1 MRLTLR
7 TLLAHLDGVQVETG
21 DSSEL
26 AKKVEESEFV
36 RNLVQRIRTS
46 MARPRLAAAKIDGQ
60 GLGHDPN
67 TVAAYLDN
75 TLPQDRMPDL
85 EKICLESDVMLAEV
99 AACHQILSL
108 VLQQPAKVPPRLRD
122 RVYRIGNLGTLV
134 AAEAAPPI
142 PEPPPPPVVAAAP
155 QPPVPVEEKPEPRK
169 REIPEYLRETRSLGW
184 KPLVL
189 TVVLGFLL
197 AALLLRM
204 VGPFGPNHPILGF
217 LAGDRP
223 PVENGEVAQADNTA
237 PPEPEKTTGSTATD
251 ATEGQKT
258 TAPQP
263 APSGDETP
271 TPSETPTAEPPT
283 SEKVNEPPA
292 TAAAAAGAAS
302 ATIPSAD
309 SAPGAAATEPP
320 EPPPVVATPSSAA
333 PPEGTEPPPT
343 TIAGAASPTTEDP
356 IPSAVVKGAPPEE
369 ATDPA
374 PAAPAGLGRFI
385 SETEVLARFH
395 PENNEWRRVPTNAPL
410 MTGEQLL
417 AFPAYRPQVVLASN
431 VQMTLAGGTLVELRP
446 PTADGMAN
454 IALEYG
460 RLVVVPVGMAEG
472 GVHLDL
478 WGRQGAISFS
488 SSTSLM
494 AIQVR
499 RYRSPGVDP
508 EAGLAH
514 RMVEIHAVGGGLV
527 WREPGRPD
535 QPIQAG
541 ETFGFL
547 DDVRGAVAP
556 TEQLP
561 PWVEANDIDR
571 VDEMAAQE
579 VQTLLPLDRPLSL
592 TLLELAEHR
601 KSEVVALAV
610 RSLMYLDLF
619 EPFVDALN
627 NDLQKS
633 YWDDHFNEA
642 QRALARSPQ
651 SAREVRIAFEKVR
664 GPDGPA
670 LYRMLWSYGPEEL
683 AGGDAERLVNYL
695 SHPSLDFRVLAI
707 QNLDRITGG
716 SNSFLYRPEVTEARR
731 KTPIAR
737 WREALS
743 EGKVQ
748 YATKVLMLPPRIPPG
763 ADAAPEEPAPL
774 EPESVE

>member
-1 MRLTLR
+1 
-7 TLLAHLDGVQVETG
+7 LLAHLDGVQVETG

-26 AKKVEESEFV
+26 AKKIEESEFV

-46 MARPRLAAAKIDGQ
+46 IARPRLAAPKIDGQ

-122 RVYRIGNLGTLV
+122 RVYRVGTLGTPV
-134 AAEAAPPI
+134 VGETAPAI

-155 QPPVPVEEKPEPRK
+155 QPPAPEEEKPEPRK

-189 TVVLGFLL
+189 TVLLGFLL
-197 AALLLRM
+197 AAILLRAM
-204 VGPFGPNHPILGF
+204 GPFDATHPILGF
-217 LAGDRP
+217 LAGERP
-223 PVENGEVAQADNTA
+223 PVQNGEVAQADLGAPPTESDNKTESTA
-237 PPEPEKTTGSTATD
+237 PATAESQKETT
-251 ATEGQKT
+251 
-258 TAPQP
+258 PQP
-263 APSGDETP
+263 APNSAEPP
-271 TPSETPTAEPPT
+271 TPSETPT
-283 SEKVNEPPA
+283 VEPPA
-292 TAAAAAGAAS
+292 RENVSGLPPTAASAANAAVGAAS
-302 ATIPSAD
+302 SPVPPSD
-309 SAPGAAATEPP
+309 TVPAASPSEPP
-320 EPPPVVATPSSAA
+320 EPPPVVGAPPSATPSAGAEA
-333 PPEGTEPPPT
+333 PPVPT
-343 TIAGAASPTTEDP
+343 AGATSPTTEDP
-356 IPSAVVKGAPPEE
+356 ISSAVVKGAPTDE
-369 ATDPA
+369 ATQPEPA
-374 PAAPAGLGRFI
+374 TPAGLGRYI
-385 SETEVLARFH
+385 SENEVLARFQ
-395 PENNEWRRVPTNAPL
+395 PEGNEWRRVPTNAPL
-410 MTGEQLL
+410 MAGELLL
-417 AFPAYRPQVVLASN
+417 AFPAYRPKVVLASN
-431 VQMTLAGGTLVELRP
+431 MQITLAGGTLLELRP

-472 GVHLDL
+472 GIHLDL
-478 WGRQGAISFS
+478 WGRQGAIAFAGP
-488 SSTSLM
+488 TSLM

-499 RYRSPGVDP
+499 RYRSPGIDP

-514 RMVEIHAVGGGLV
+514 RMVEIHAVGGSLV

-535 QPIQAG
+535 QAIQAG

-561 PWVEANDIDR
+561 PWVEANDIDP
-571 VDEMAAQE
+571 VDELAAPG
-579 VQTLLPLDRPLSL
+579 VQSLLPLERPLSL
-592 TLLELAEHR
+592 ALLELTEHR
-601 KSEVVALAV
+601 KSEVAALAI
-610 RSLMYLDLF
+610 RMLMHLDLF

-627 NDLQKS
+627 NEFQKS

-651 SAREVRIAFEKVR
+651 SAREMRIAFEKVR

-670 LYRMLWSYGPEEL
+670 LYRMLWSYSPEDL
-683 AGGDAERLVNYL
+683 NGGDAERLVDYL
-695 SHPSLDFRVLAI
+695 SHPSLDFRVLAM

-737 WREALS
+737 WREALA
-743 EGKVQ
+743 EGKIQ
-748 YATKVLMLPPRIPPG
+748 YATKVLMLPPRIPP
-763 ADAAPEEPAPL
+763 DASSETGGEALP
-774 EPESVE
+774 EPEPVE